1 MCQRPRYKRC
11 THPVAC
17 ACRLN
22 REGRPRMVQLKQVFA
37 IQSDY
42 AIGRAAD
49 AAEAKAN
56 EAEDGRAYAKV

>member
-1 MCQRPRYKRC
+1 
-11 THPVAC
+11 
-17 ACRLN
+17 
-22 REGRPRMVQLKQVFA
+22 MVQLKQVFA

-56 EAEDGRAYAKV
+56 EAEEGRAYAKV